1 MKKTILAIM
10 AGLIFTLAFN
20 VETNGQTIASSKK
33 SKLKLPTLI
42 QSTEAS
48 GTISNLLSR
57 ENIPPK
63 AVKDFKKNYKVDNE
77 KWIKTTDGFVTLIK
91 SPSGNTN
98 TYYNKKGNRTF
109 TMKTY
114 EEKDLR
120 KDIRT
125 RVKREYLDHK
135 ILLVHEILQNEYQ
148 SEPTYLILIN
158 QDKDYKWIKI
168 NADGMNI
175 YNEFTTTD

>member
-1 MKKTILAIM
+1 MKKTILAII

-20 VETNGQTIASSKK
+20 MQTNGQSMASSKK
-33 SKLKLPTLI
+33 LKSKLPTLI
-42 QSTEAS
+42 QSTETS
-48 GTISNLLSR
+48 GTISSLLSR
-57 ENIPPK
+57 ENIPSK

-77 KWIKTTDGFVTLIK
+77 GWVKTTDGFVTLLK
-91 SPSGNTN
+91 SPNGTIN
-98 TYYNKKGNRTF
+98 TYYNKRGNRTF

-125 RVKREYLDHK
+125 MVKREYLDHK
-135 ILLVHEILQNEYQ
+135 ILLVHEIIQNEYQ
-148 SEPTYLILIN
+148 SEPTFLILIN
-158 QDKDYKWIKI
+158 QDKDYKWIKL
-168 NADGMNI
+168 NDDGMNV